1 MSNFVDCQHIELLAK
16 CTNGNRMSSLAKEIM
31 RTLNDAN
38 FALAKGG
45 VSNEIELKYET
56 ETDTYALFL
65 QGEAEVSHLSIKG
78 IIPAIEREV
87 GDIYINYICKTEEEN
102 YYLTTEAYKN
112 IEKHE
117 SPTYTATAKYECR
130 RANKTLSKLGF
141 TQRIVLDYANGKY
154 LVKITEDGKPSPVA
168 WETDE
173 ISDLGHNIRE
183 ALREIYWN
191 DEDIL

>member
-1 MSNFVDCQHIELLAK
+1 MSNFVNCQHIELLAE

-31 RTLNDAN
+31 RALNDAN

-45 VSNEIELKYET
+45 ISHSIELKYEL

-65 QGEAEVSHLSIKG
+65 QGEAEVSKLSLQDV
-78 IIPAIEREV
+78 IPAIEREI
-87 GDIYINYICKTEEEN
+87 GDIYINYISKTAEED
-102 YYLTTEAYKN
+102 YYLTTEAYKK

-117 SPTYTATAKYECR
+117 SLTCTAS
-130 RANKTLSKLGF
+130 AN
-141 TQRIVLDYANGKY
+141 QRIVLDYANGKY
-154 LVKITEDGKPSPVA
+154 LVKITEDGKISPAA

-173 ISDLGHNIRE
+173 ISDLAKNIRE

-191 DEDIL
+191 DEDVL

>member
-1 MSNFVDCQHIELLAK
+1 MSNFVKCQHIELLSK
-16 CTNGNRMSSLAKEIM
+16 CSNGFKLSAIAKEIM
-31 RTLNDAN
+31 KALNDAN

-45 VSNEIELKYET
+45 ISSELELRYDT

-65 QGEAEVSHLSIKG
+65 QGEVEVSHLCLYNIP
-78 IIPAIEREV
+78 PAIEREI
-87 GDIYINYICKTEEEN
+87 GDIYINYICKTAEED
-102 YYLTTEAYKN
+102 YYLTTEAYKK

-117 SPTYTATAKYECR
+117 SPTCTATAKYECR
-130 RANKTLSKLGF
+130 RANKTLAKLGF

-154 LVKITEDGKPSPVA
+154 LVKITDDGKISPAA

-173 ISDLGHNIRE
+173 ISSLGHNIRE